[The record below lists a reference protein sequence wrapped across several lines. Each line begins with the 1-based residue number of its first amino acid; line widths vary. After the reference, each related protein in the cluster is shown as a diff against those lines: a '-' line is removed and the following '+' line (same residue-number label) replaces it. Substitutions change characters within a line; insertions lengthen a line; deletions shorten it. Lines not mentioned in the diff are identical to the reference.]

1 MTPNPFEQ
9 FRLWFQEAQSLTIKE
24 PTFVTLATANAQG
37 APSARTV
44 LLKHHDERGF
54 VFYGNLTSRKMQEM
68 QENPQAALLFYWMDL
83 DRQIRIEGA
92 VNQISDAEADAY
104 FSTRARGSQIGAWAS
119 KQSAVLEEPN
129 ALEKRF
135 DKYQA
140 RFQGAD
146 VPRPDFWSGMR
157 LVPNRFEFWV
167 AGENRLHT
175 RTRYLLKNN
184 EWIIENLYP

>member
-24 PTFVTLATANAQG
+24 PTFVTLATASAQG

-44 LLKHHDERGF
+44 LLKHYDERGF

-140 RFQGAD
+140 RFEGAD